1 MSSVAMHEASR
12 WHPASVARSQ
22 PVTLGIPK
30 PKRPHSKP
38 DLADA
43 GLVYKNRYGKYSLA
57 VPLLAAFVRRQS
69 LG

>member
-1 MSSVAMHEASR
+1 MM
-12 WHPASVARSQ
+12 
-22 PVTLGIPK
+22 PK
-30 PKRPHSKP
+30 PKRPRSKP